1 MRIFKVPFEVKRE
14 EKIFGGYL
22 SIRQVICLMLGVSS
36 FAILI
41 TKLPIMIKISF
52 ISIILIFS
60 ILCAFFKIKEQNFDK
75 VFIDAIK
82 YLIRKKNYVY
92 DREVF

>member
-22 SIRQVICLMLGVSS
+22 SIRQVIWLMLGVSS

-41 TKLPIMIKISF
+41 AKLPIVIKISF